1 MNPIVEQIIGK
12 LIIDATFRQAFKAD
26 RAKTLARYPLTPT
39 EREGLMLFDVQAI
52 EAAVRN
58 LQMSRA
64 IPTDSM
70 FW

>member
-12 LIIDATFRQAFKAD
+12 LIIDPMFRQAFKAD
-26 RAKTLARYPLTPT
+26 RLRTLARYELTPT
-39 EREGLMLFDVQAI
+39 ERDGLMHFDVQAI

-58 LQMSRA
+58 LQMSKA
-64 IPTDSM
+64 IPTESW